1 MTKTDKYMTII
12 TTILVATQVIRVTQ
26 NAISLHRQEKDIK
39 KVCGWLKDN
48 DVSEQDFNIQREV
61 FYMLHDWLS
70 GNRKEE

>member
-1 MTKTDKYMTII
+1 MHKYLTFI
-12 TTILVATQVIRVTQ
+12 TTILVVTQVIRVTQ

-48 DVSEQDFNIQREV
+48 DVSEKDFNIQREV

>member
-1 MTKTDKYMTII
+1 MNKYLTFI
-12 TTILVATQVIRVTQ
+12 TTILVVTQVIRVTQ

-61 FYMLHDWLS
+61 FYMLHDWLG

>member
-39 KVCGWLKDN
+39 KVCGWIKDN
-48 DVSEQDFNIQREV
+48 DVSEKDFNTQREV

>member
-61 FYMLHDWLS
+61 FYMLHNWLS